1 MEQPVGSVFIDL
13 LFLLLC
19 VRILYISVSRGVV
32 YEIIKIVGLLIGAF
46 FAFQYYSFLG
56 DTVGKSILF
65 LNKKYFHLVTFLV
78 ILLGVRAIFS
88 FLGLIVRL
96 LFKREDIASLER
108 WIAFF
113 AGSFR
118 ASLIF
123 SIILF
128 VIHLSPFDSK
138 SLTQSKAQALFRNIA
153 PGSYLLLQRSLAAF
167 NPKFTLNRN
176 VEEYL
181 NYPKSG

>member
-1 MEQPVGSVFIDL
+1 MEQPVGAVFIDL

-32 YEIIKIVGLLIGAF
+32 CEIIKIAGLLIGAF

-56 DTVGKSILF
+56 DTVGESILF

-78 ILLGVRAIFS
+78 IFLGIRAIFS
-88 FLGLIVRL
+88 FLGLILRL
-96 LFKREDIASLER
+96 LFKREDIASSER
-108 WIAFF
+108 WISFF
-113 AGSFR
+113 AGGFR
-118 ASLIF
+118 ASLLF

-128 VIHLSPFDSK
+128 VIHLSPFDSEF
-138 SLTQSKAQALFRNIA
+138 LTRSKAQAFFRNIA
-153 PGSYLLLQRSLAAF
+153 PGSYRVAQRSLASF

-181 NYPKSG
+181 NYPKAD